1 MTLLHVRA
9 LSKSFTAGGQTH
21 CVLDRVDLTV
31 DEGEFVVLIGPS
43 GAGKS
48 TLLSLLAGLLKADA
62 GSIELAG
69 TPITGP
75 GRDRGFVFQH
85 ESLLPWL
92 TAFQNVALAVDAAF
106 PTWTAAQRRER
117 VEDTLKLVNL
127 GHAQDKRPA
136 QLSGGMR
143 QRVAVARALA
153 MDPKILLLDEPFSA
167 LDALTRATLQE
178 ELERIRQADRKT
190 VLMVTNDLD
199 EALLLADRIV
209 PLSRSA
215 HSGNRFASRWPIRG
229 AGAHWRRIRRTRRC
243 GIGSSMRSSRSRGA
257 KPPPRRSASRC
268 RRSFPIT
275 RSARRVPKPPPAAR
289 VRHRSRRRRVE
300 RILAIAR
307 PRQDVRHAERTAGHR
322 QGRRSRGP

>member
-21 CVLDRVDLTV
+21 CVLARVDLTV

-106 PTWTAAQRRER
+106 PTWTAAQRRDR

-209 PLSRSA
+209 PLSRTGA
-215 HSGNRFASRWPIRG
+215 LGEPIRVTL
-229 AGAHWRRIRRTRRC
+229 AHPR
-243 GIGSSMRSSRSRGA
+243 
-257 KPPPRRSASRC
+257 RRSALAADPAYKALRH
-268 RRSFPIT
+268 RLVDAILALTGREAAAATQRFPLPSIVPDHAK
-275 RSARRVPKPPPAAR
+275 RAARPEASARGASTTPIAEA
-289 VRHRSRRRRVE
+289 SR
-300 RILAIAR
+300 
-307 PRQDVRHAERTAGHR
+307 
-322 QGRRSRGP
+322 

>member
-117 VEDTLKLVNL
+117 VEDTLKLVNQI
-127 GHAQDKRPA
+127 G
-136 QLSGGMR
+136 
-143 QRVAVARALA
+143 RAH
-153 MDPKILLLDEPFSA
+153 
-167 LDALTRATLQE
+167 
-178 ELERIRQADRKT
+178 
-190 VLMVTNDLD
+190 V
-199 EALLLADRIV
+199 
-209 PLSRSA
+209 
-215 HSGNRFASRWPIRG
+215 
-229 AGAHWRRIRRTRRC
+229 
-243 GIGSSMRSSRSRGA
+243 
-257 KPPPRRSASRC
+257 
-268 RRSFPIT
+268 
-275 RSARRVPKPPPAAR
+275 
-289 VRHRSRRRRVE
+289 
-300 RILAIAR
+300 
-307 PRQDVRHAERTAGHR
+307 
-322 QGRRSRGP
+322 